1 MPTPLPLK
9 SLAVFD
15 AVMKHHSF
23 TMAAA
28 ELHVTPGA
36 VGQQIQKLEEW
47 LGQPLFVRSI
57 RQIQPTPEAQTYWAA
72 VQPALARIQQA
83 SDQLRQLDAHQVWL
97 SMPPTLA
104 AKWFA
109 PRMAAF
115 LQRRPD
121 ISLHLSATT
130 DMVDFERDRV
140 DLAVRHFGGQAPGLQ
155 AELLYADSAH
165 LYCAPGY
172 AQRLGLHQP
181 DDLSRATLLHTTLL
195 PYWRDWLRRF
205 SSLGDAQIAQ
215 LPSLHFD
222 QSMLAIEA
230 ARHHQGVVLSSPL
243 LVQQELRDGVLCEPL
258 GLRMAV
264 DKGYYLVSP
273 RHTPLRPAAA
283 ALREWLLETAA
294 LEREAGA
301 DMRLQPETRPGI

>member
-1 MPTPLPLK
+1 MPTSLPLK

-181 DDLSRATLLHTTLL
+181 DDLARATLLHTTLL

-205 SSLGDAQIAQ
+205 SSLGDAQITQ

-283 ALREWLLETAA
+283 ALRDWLLETAA
-294 LEREAGA
+294 QEREASA
-301 DMRLQPETRPGI
+301 DMGLQPESRPGA